1 MNTLILNDQQLE
13 YLQDLVLSAY
23 SLDVPKQKD
32 WNIKE
37 FDGLV
42 DVVCGDSANYL

>member
-23 SLDVPKQKD
+23 SLDVPEQKD
-32 WNIKE
+32 WDIEE